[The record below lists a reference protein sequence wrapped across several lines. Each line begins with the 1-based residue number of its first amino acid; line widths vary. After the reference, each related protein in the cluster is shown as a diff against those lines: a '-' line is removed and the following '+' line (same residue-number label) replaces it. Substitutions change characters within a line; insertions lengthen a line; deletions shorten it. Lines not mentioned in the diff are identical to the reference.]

1 MGMFVGIGVIVCG
14 WPWVM
19 LALAL
24 RNEPRQA

>member
-1 MGMFVGIGVIVCG
+1 VGIDLIFVG
-14 WPWVM
+14 WSWVM